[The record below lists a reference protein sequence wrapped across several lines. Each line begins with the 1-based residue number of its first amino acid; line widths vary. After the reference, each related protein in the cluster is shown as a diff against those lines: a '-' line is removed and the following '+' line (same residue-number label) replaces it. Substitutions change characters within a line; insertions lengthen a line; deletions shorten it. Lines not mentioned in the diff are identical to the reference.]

1 MELSCFAPARSK
13 GNQALLKRSIREKT
27 RKQMWQEFQNWTAR
41 FSPALG
47 LALIACSVVHA
58 QEVRSNYVPGTDFSK
73 YHTYSWV
80 IIGEIGHPDR
90 ILDTEI
96 KQSIDS
102 QLVGK
107 GFTKVGSGT
116 PGSAHTADFPKAP
129 DLPQPPDLPRTA
141 DSPNNA
147 NSAHPADLLVD
158 YQIGVQQE
166 RQWNAFGMRDAL
178 GGGMSTATATATSST
193 INDGILVVS
202 IYDGATKELIWRG
215 FVVKEINLSKDQQK
229 NRKNLDKATQKLLKD
244 FPPRRA

>member
-1 MELSCFAPARSK
+1 
-13 GNQALLKRSIREKT
+13 
-27 RKQMWQEFQNWTAR
+27 MWQEFQNWMAR

-47 LALIACSVVHA
+47 LALIASSVLHA
-58 QEVRSNYVPGTDFSK
+58 QDVRSNYIPGTDFSK

-80 IIGEIGHPDR
+80 TIGGIGHPDQ

-107 GFTKVGSGT
+107 GFTKVAGGT
-116 PGSAHTADFPKAP
+116 PGSAHAADFPKPP
-129 DLPQPPDLPRTA
+129 DLPQPPNLPQTSAGLPQPPDLPRTA

-147 NSAHPADLLVD
+147 NSAHAADLLVD

-178 GGGMSTATATATSST
+178 GGGMSTATGTATSST
-193 INDGILVVS
+193 INNGILVVS

-244 FPPRRA
+244 FPPRRT